1 MGGDQGV
8 QLANPGQPISDPPSR
23 EQVAVLVEQAQIMV
37 GLTPVHPN
45 KQHGVLL
52 CSELLAVSQRRT
64 RGAPMAVLTWHD
76 IPPAI
81 HPSRHRPGH
90 GLLLWARLRRLRVSG
105 RRTPDR

>member
-45 KQHGVLL
+45 KQHGV
-52 CSELLAVSQRRT
+52 
-64 RGAPMAVLTWHD
+64 
-76 IPPAI
+76 
-81 HPSRHRPGH
+81 
-90 GLLLWARLRRLRVSG
+90 RRLVR
-105 RRTPDR
+105 PH